1 MGKNRGAMHQ
11 VEILD
16 PVALQAVLGRV
27 LKHHPTHAR
36 ASKFLG
42 IGQSTFTRLL
52 KGTTKKAMSF
62 DTYSCI
68 RSALIRDM
76 LEFDLLGDFDDAML
90 PWESTQVLANY
101 QAWLRHQ
108 LEDLRP
114 KAEQVFTRLFE
125 DPRYRQHFER
135 FLEDVRYRPQLPPPG
150 DERAWLALYRA
161 VAPLHDS
168 KTTWGLE
175 RSLEEIETD
184 GDLHGFLRAALRCE
198 RILIKRERD
207 LERAKKIGAPAELF
221 EALAGED

>member
-1 MGKNRGAMHQ
+1 MHQ
-11 VEILD
+11 VGILD
-16 PVALQAVLGRV
+16 PVALQGVLARV
-27 LKHHPTHAR
+27 LQHHPTHAR

-42 IGQSTFTRLL
+42 IGQSTFTRLH

-68 RSALIRDM
+68 RSALTRDM

-101 QAWLRHQ
+101 QSWLRHQ

-135 FLEDVRYRPQLPPPG
+135 FLEDVRYRPQLPPPS

-161 VAPLHDS
+161 VSRLHDS

-184 GDLHGFLRAALRCE
+184 GELHGFLRASLRCE
-198 RILIKRERD
+198 RILLKRERD